1 MKTVDDWKS
10 LLRAKV
16 RVALGAKDKPALTVL
31 RETLAAIENAEAT
44 PLTNSPSVDGAFAGS
59 AGVLGAGEA
68 ARLVLSPEA
77 VLGIVERELRERRE
91 AASEYARLG
100 RHDEAAALT
109 LRAELLAAIAAE
121 G

>member
-31 RETLAAIENAEAT
+31 RETLAAIENAEA
-44 PLTNSPSVDGAFAGS
+44 PPVDGPFAGS